1 MRAILLISTLLLLF
15 SSAHG
20 QLYEWTDDSGSVN
33 FSDNPGHV
41 PAKYRGRVKIHES
54 SPAEARPQ
62 GEAAREQLRAKE
74 SFPRPT
80 VELYA
85 GQPLIWWQ
93 SSYAEI
99 KGRLETLQRELAR
112 LKDEQVTA
120 RRKKLIFQRHSDRKF
135 LAEKTE
141 AVKAKEQQVKDGE
154 KELADFVAS
163 AESAGLS
170 LDMLA
175 AGSR

>member
-1 MRAILLISTLLLLF
+1 MSTILLLLF
-15 SSAHG
+15 SAAHG

-54 SPAEARPQ
+54 APAEASQR
-62 GEAAREQLRAKE
+62 GEAAMEQPQAKRE
-74 SFPRPT
+74 FPLSA

-93 SSYAEI
+93 SSYAER
-99 KGRLETLQRELAR
+99 KGRLEALQRDLAR
-112 LKDEQVTA
+112 LKDEQVVA
-120 RRKKLIFQRHSDRKF
+120 KRKKLIFQRHSDRKF
-135 LAEKTE
+135 LAEKAE
-141 AVKAKEQQVKDGE
+141 AVVAKEQQVKEAE

-163 AESAGLS
+163 AESAGLP
-170 LDMLA
+170 LDMLT